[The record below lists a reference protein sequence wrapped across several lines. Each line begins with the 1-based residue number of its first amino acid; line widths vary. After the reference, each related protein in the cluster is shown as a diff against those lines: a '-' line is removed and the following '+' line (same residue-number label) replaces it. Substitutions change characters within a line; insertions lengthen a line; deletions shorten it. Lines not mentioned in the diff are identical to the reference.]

1 MIPPSLTSWGRKRKR
16 KKEKGVFVSPD
27 GPHLGKKILSSEKK
41 WAECLCQLHIPLDTN
56 LWSQN
61 SLHKFG
67 STGYIQ
73 KTDRS
78 SWPRNFPVLLF
89 SAHPSFGVWFQCFAF
104 LFPPSFELWEQEK
117 ALCVHYWDYKI
128 FNPLPLLLERN
139 RNSRFHKGTRTLG
152 LLCISAA
159 VHELWDVNIS

>member
-1 MIPPSLTSWGRKRKR
+1 MGRFQVDDSSISIQLREKKKRKR
-16 KKEKGVFVSPD
+16 NLRVTGWSSFRK
-27 GPHLGKKILSSEKK
+27 KKILSSEKK

-78 SWPRNFPVLLF
+78 SWPRNFPVLF
-89 SAHPSFGVWFQCFAF
+89 STHPSFGVWFQCFDF
-104 LFPPSFELWEQEK
+104 FFPPSFELWEQEK
-117 ALCVHYWDYKI
+117 TLCADYWDYKV
-128 FNPLPLLLERN
+128 FNPLPLLLETETAGPA
-139 RNSRFHKGTRTLG
+139 KGREPWG
-152 LLCISAA
+152 CCASPRQCMNY
-159 VHELWDVNIS
+159 EM